1 MKRTKNIF
9 SGSTHKLTWL
19 GRTIGNLEQTG
30 STWRNFQKLPNWVIT
45 QTGIFDKLVAKF
57 DIGTFMKKRLGHI
70 FLVDDNHDMRFYLS
84 DMLILL
90 GYTVDTFDNASA
102 FLEKSMD
109 ISPAVVLLDMRMP
122 GLNGL
127 ELQAKLDALGR
138 KTPIIFISG
147 ESDKDE
153 IIEAFR
159 LGAVDF
165 LLKPFNREKLCQ
177 VVDKALEMDR
187 QRNQEFVNTDALRRS
202 FATLSTREQEIFMLI
217 VQGLTNKGIAE
228 VTGIQ
233 PGTAKKHRA
242 TIYQKFEVNTSAE
255 LIGQCKG
262 VDLSKL
268 AQVESVSQA

>member
-1 MKRTKNIF
+1 
-9 SGSTHKLTWL
+9 
-19 GRTIGNLEQTG
+19 
-30 STWRNFQKLPNWVIT
+30 
-45 QTGIFDKLVAKF
+45 
-57 DIGTFMKKRLGHI
+57 MKKRLGHI

-84 DMLILL
+84 DMLVLL
-90 GYTVDTFDNASA
+90 GYTVDAFDNATA

-127 ELQAKLDALGR
+127 ELQAKLEELGR
-138 KTPIIFISG
+138 KTPVVFVSG

-187 QRNQEFVNTDALRRS
+187 QRNLEFINTDILRRS
-202 FATLSTREQEIFMLI
+202 FATLSGREQEIFMLI
-217 VQGLTNKGIAE
+217 VQGLTNKAIAE
-228 VTGIQ
+228 LTGIQ

-262 VDLSKL
+262 VDLSKITP
-268 AQVESVSQA
+268 VEVLTDP

>member
-1 MKRTKNIF
+1 
-9 SGSTHKLTWL
+9 
-19 GRTIGNLEQTG
+19 
-30 STWRNFQKLPNWVIT
+30 
-45 QTGIFDKLVAKF
+45 
-57 DIGTFMKKRLGHI
+57 MKKRLGHI

-84 DMLILL
+84 DMMVLL
-90 GYTVDTFDNASA
+90 GYTVDTFENATA

-127 ELQAKLDALGR
+127 ELQARLEALGR
-138 KTPIIFISG
+138 KTPIVFISG

-187 QRNQEFVNTDALRRS
+187 QRNQEFINTDALRRS
-202 FATLSTREQEIFMLI
+202 FVTLSAREQEIFMLI

-228 VTGIQ
+228 ITGIQ

-255 LIGQCKG
+255 LISQCKG

-268 AQVESVSQA
+268 MTTEDVKAQ

>member
-1 MKRTKNIF
+1 
-9 SGSTHKLTWL
+9 
-19 GRTIGNLEQTG
+19 
-30 STWRNFQKLPNWVIT
+30 
-45 QTGIFDKLVAKF
+45 
-57 DIGTFMKKRLGHI
+57 MKKRLGHI

-127 ELQAKLDALGR
+127 ELQAKLEALGR

-187 QRNQEFVNTDALRRS
+187 QRNQEFINTDALRRS